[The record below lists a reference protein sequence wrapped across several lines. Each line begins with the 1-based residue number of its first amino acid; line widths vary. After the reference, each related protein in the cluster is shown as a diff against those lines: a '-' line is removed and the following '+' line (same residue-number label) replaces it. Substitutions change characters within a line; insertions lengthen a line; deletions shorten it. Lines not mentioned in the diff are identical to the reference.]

1 MGGPLSL
8 AFLPCCLIVSYFLSI
23 CSTAPL
29 CVLLSH
35 ALNRSS
41 FSPHLP
47 SSFPLLFFVFFS
59 PSRVCCFD
67 RLPPASGTKA
77 LYLGPTN
84 IHVFYWGARRRGRT
98 TSKSLGFILGGPIG
112 YSAAEL
118 GVQESQTVAARF
130 SGSCASFRGHRQRL
144 STSAILSLLLVF
156 SGVVINTRSAFTP
169 RRCWR
174 QRRQNVSGNCVVIS
188 KNASHTVLH

>member
-1 MGGPLSL
+1 MLPLKRVGWPVISRVPSL
-8 AFLPCCLIVSYFLSI
+8 LFNRFVFLIDLFYSSAVRPVVA
-23 CSTAPL
+23 CSESV
-29 CVLLSH
+29 VLF
-35 ALNRSS
+35 A
-41 FSPHLP
+41 P
-47 SSFPLLFFVFFS
+47 SSLVFSCFVLFFS

-130 SGSCASFRGHRQRL
+130 SGSCAI
-144 STSAILSLLLVF
+144 A
-156 SGVVINTRSAFTP
+156 SGVTDNACQP
-169 RRCWR
+169 RLFCRCCWCLAG
-174 QRRQNVSGNCVVIS
+174 S
-188 KNASHTVLH
+188 